1 MPLGTFKAAILGSGG
16 GSFSA
21 TGGTVSYS
29 GIYTIHTFTSS
40 GDFVVEGASGAVDLF
55 ILAGGGTGGFSSA
68 PGGKGGGAG
77 GFAYRPAYTVT
88 VATHAIVIGAGGS
101 ASGGGSSPVEQNG
114 NHTTFSNPTLT
125 SYKGQSPDPP
135 SLVGSFGS
143 GGGNSRTDQTL
154 NQGNRG
160 ATWGYAGGGAAEA
173 GATDGAGSG
182 GDGYTEGTSAVYD
195 WTKDDTSSTATFDVN
210 GTGNSYGGGG
220 AGNGG
225 TAGLGGGGYASV
237 GGGSGGAGAGGTGGG
252 GGGGDDGGG
261 GMNRGGHGG
270 SGIVIIRYP
279 T

>member
-1 MPLGTFKAAILGSGG
+1 MPLGPQRNAIFAGG
-16 GSFSA
+16 APFEA
-21 TGGTVSYS
+21 TGGTVTTS
-29 GIYTIHTFTSS
+29 GIYTIHTFTATD
-40 GDFVVEGASGAVDLF
+40 DFVVEGSSGNVDMF

-77 GFAYRPAYTVT
+77 GFQYFPAYEVT
-88 VATHAIVIGAGGS
+88 VGTHTCTIGAGGT

-114 NHTTFSNPTLT
+114 TNTTFSNPTLT

-135 SLVGSFGS
+135 SLSGSFGS

-173 GATDGAGSG
+173 GATDGAGHG
-182 GDGYTEGTSAVYD
+182 GDGYTEGSSAVYD
-195 WTKDDTSSTATFDVN
+195 WTKNDSSSTATFDVN

-220 AGNGG
+220 SGHGQAG
-225 TAGLGGGGYASV
+225 GLGGGGSSSS
-237 GGGSGGAGAGGTGGG
+237 GGGSGGSGSANTGGG

-261 GMNRGGHGG
+261 GMNSGGNGG